1 MRNKTSHTKIIA
13 TLGPASTPKE
23 VLRKMIESGV
33 DVVRLNFS
41 HSKQDEHLKS
51 INLIKEL
58 NAEMGVHTAILADLQ
73 GPKLRVGEI
82 ENNRLDLIE
91 GEIITFVSEKC
102 LGTKEHIYMSY
113 QEFPMDVNMGEF
125 ILIDDG
131 KLKLEVV
138 DTNKKDT
145 VKAMVIYGGPLSS
158 KKGVNLPNT
167 KVSLPCLTDED
178 ISNAIFALD
187 NDVDWIALSFVRRA
201 SDILDIKEL
210 IKKKKGH
217 AGVIAKIEK
226 PEALEEIDEIIDLTD
241 GVMVARGDLGV
252 EVPFDEVPLIQKQ
265 IVNKCIERSKPVII
279 ATQMM
284 ESMITNFRPTRA
296 EATDVA
302 NAVLDGADA
311 LMLSGETSVG
321 KFPVETISS
330 MQKIIDYTEATGKPY
345 NRKHKPLE
353 GIPTFLPNS
362 ICFNACKLAT
372 QMGAKT
378 MVAFTH
384 SGYTAYRL
392 SSQRPEAHIYAFTN
406 NEKLLRKLS
415 LVWGVEAIYAKTHD
429 QIDEA
434 INESIATLKQKSL
447 IDEGETIVHVG
458 STPLHLHGRT
468 NMMKVS
474 FV

>member
-1 MRNKTSHTKIIA
+1 
-13 TLGPASTPKE
+13 
-23 VLRKMIESGV
+23 
-33 DVVRLNFS
+33 
-41 HSKQDEHLKS
+41 
-51 INLIKEL
+51 
-58 NAEMGVHTAILADLQ
+58 
-73 GPKLRVGEI
+73 
-82 ENNRLDLIE
+82 
-91 GEIITFVSEKC
+91 
-102 LGTKEHIYMSY
+102 
-113 QEFPMDVNMGEF
+113 
-125 ILIDDG
+125 
-131 KLKLEVV
+131 
-138 DTNKKDT
+138 
-145 VKAMVIYGGPLSS
+145 
-158 KKGVNLPNT
+158 
-167 KVSLPCLTDED
+167 
-178 ISNAIFALD
+178 
-187 NDVDWIALSFVRRA
+187 
-201 SDILDIKEL
+201 
-210 IKKKKGH
+210 
-217 AGVIAKIEK
+217 
-226 PEALEEIDEIIDLTD
+226 
-241 GVMVARGDLGV
+241 
-252 EVPFDEVPLIQKQ
+252 
-265 IVNKCIERSKPVII
+265 
-279 ATQMM
+279 
-284 ESMITNFRPTRA
+284 MITNFRPTRA